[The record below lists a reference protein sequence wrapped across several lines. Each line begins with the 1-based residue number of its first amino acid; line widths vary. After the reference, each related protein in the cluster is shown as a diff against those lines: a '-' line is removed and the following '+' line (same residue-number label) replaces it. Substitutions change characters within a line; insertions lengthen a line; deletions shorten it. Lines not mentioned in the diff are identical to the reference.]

1 MRASLLVAALGLAAA
16 LGLTT
21 ACDRTVM
28 IHRTIAARA
37 GEYLVPEHL
46 QGFALDAHTP
56 RVWSF
61 RDGFDRGLVVKTDEG
76 LVVIDPF
83 SRETA
88 TRLKAALSAQFPG
101 VPVRLMIYSHHHLD
115 HVRGGAVLEAREILA
130 HEKCAA
136 AWKDFP
142 VDDIAPPTRTISG
155 DETLNIGGV
164 EIRML
169 YLGRSHSDTL
179 YAFHLPGERLAYTP
193 DLAFKRA
200 FPPGGMPD
208 YYTPGFLAAL
218 KRVDALDFDTFVPS
232 HFDAGTHADYSEFSV
247 FFHDVNARATAE
259 VAARGWPRD
268 AAAGE
273 ALFLAIYEPM
283 RERYRDWHGFA
294 EMAMPTLIR
303 QITGAALGY

>member
-1 MRASLLVAALGLAAA
+1 
-16 LGLTT
+16 
-21 ACDRTVM
+21 M

-56 RVWSF
+56 ARLEFPRWV
-61 RDGFDRGLVVKTDEG
+61 RPRPRREDGRGPGGDRSLLPRHGDAPEG
-76 LVVIDPF
+76 RAGRPVP
-83 SRETA
+83 R
-88 TRLKAALSAQFPG
+88 

-115 HVRGGAVLEAREILA
+115 HVRGGAVLGAREILA

-155 DETLNIGGV
+155 DETLTIGGV

-179 YAFHLPGERLAYTP
+179 YAFLLPGERLAYTP

-218 KRVDALDFDTFVPS
+218 KRVDALDFDIFVPS
-232 HFDAGTHADYSEFSV
+232 HFDAGTHADFTEFAT
-247 FFHDVNARATAE
+247 FFLDVNTRATAE
-259 VAARGWPRD
+259 VANRGWPQD

-273 ALFLAIYEPM
+273 ALFLAVYEPM